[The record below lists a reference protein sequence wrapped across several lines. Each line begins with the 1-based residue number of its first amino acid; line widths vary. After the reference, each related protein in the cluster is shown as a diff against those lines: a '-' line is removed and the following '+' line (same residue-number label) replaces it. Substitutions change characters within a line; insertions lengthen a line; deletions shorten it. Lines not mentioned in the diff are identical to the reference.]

1 MLRTTLSVAVLATTC
16 AALAGAQRFS
26 VDAGLLVGKFPSE
39 PVFEL
44 HGDSPPFYATR
55 ASFTLSWT
63 DDSEN
68 PTVLTEAE
76 HSIVDAK
83 AIGIGLG
90 AGLLWL
96 EGNQNRP
103 YPLIITAAVVP
114 LPVPPVAVAV
124 VA

>member
-63 DDSEN
+63 DDSEK

-96 EGNQNRP
+96 ADNQYRSH
-103 YPLIITAAVVP
+103 PLLTAPPILPPPLCRAV
-114 LPVPPVAVAV
+114 LEH
-124 VA
+124 